1 MEKSEMQKKVTI
13 TQEEYVEYKK
23 LRKYRRL
30 ISDKYREQKP
40 YIYQLKILSEALG
53 CSMVGKDDV
62 VDLIF
67 NNIYDLYNNAMELD
81 DLIHNYID
89 FTVKM

>member
-1 MEKSEMQKKVTI
+1 MQKKVTI
-13 TQEEYVEYKK
+13 TQEEYAEYRK
-23 LRKYRRL
+23 LRKYKRMVT
-30 ISDKYREQKP
+30 DKYSKQKP

-67 NNIYDLYNNAMELD
+67 NNIYDLYNIAIEFD
-81 DLIHNYID
+81 DLI
-89 FTVKM
+89 KS